1 MIPAL
6 LHSAVL
12 AASGAPQVP
21 VAQEI
26 PPAIAQTRVPACV
39 QLTET
44 HFVADSFV
52 DEMLWLVFANAHGL
66 RRVRGLAPHGRTLL
80 PIVDGAASGMSV
92 EVVTRDLDGS
102 FLTSGALDCA
112 TLTGDAV
119 FLSRSE
125 TGLVGWIPRHGGRS
139 LTRAQTGASVL
150 PAARLAHARPATAAA
165 THVPVPTPAEN
176 RKRDKSRR
184 LKRKKLP
191 PI

>member
-6 LHSAVL
+6 LHTAVFAL
-12 AASGAPQVP
+12 SGAPQVP
-21 VAQEI
+21 AAQSV
-26 PPAIAQTRVPACV
+26 PPAIAGTEVPACV
-39 QLTET
+39 QVTET

-80 PIVDGAASGMSV
+80 PIVDGAAEGMSV
-92 EVVTRDLDGS
+92 EVVARDLQGS

-112 TLTGDAV
+112 SLTGDTV
-119 FLSRSE
+119 FLSVSDDE
-125 TGLVGWIPRHGGRS
+125 LVGWIPRHGGRS
-139 LTRAQTGASVL
+139 LTRAHAAPSAL
-150 PAARLAHARPATAAA
+150 PASRLARAAA
-165 THVPVPTPAEN
+165 PAPTTHVPVPTPAEN